1 MDATISSITLSSG
14 RTRKINSWTSL
25 YASILATFVTG
36 RRTILKTPNCNRKG
50 TSATKPTGPINDSS
64 QIMTCIILKMKLN
77 L

>member
-1 MDATISSITLSSG
+1 MAATISSITLISG

-25 YASILATFVTG
+25 YESISATFGTG

-64 QIMTCIILKMKLN
+64 QIMTCIKLKVKPN